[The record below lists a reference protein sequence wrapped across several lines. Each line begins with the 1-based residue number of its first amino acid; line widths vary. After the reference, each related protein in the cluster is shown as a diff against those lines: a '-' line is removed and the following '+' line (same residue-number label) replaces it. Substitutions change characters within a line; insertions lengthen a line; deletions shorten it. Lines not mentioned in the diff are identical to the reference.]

1 MKIKL
6 ILILLLFLN
15 NIAFAKNKFEKRFEK
30 DLNKISKDVLD
41 NYTSSVS
48 YVEECIDENFEVIID
63 YISKIKGRVI
73 ITGIGKSAI
82 IGMKISATLN
92 STGTPSVFLHG
103 SDALHGDIGVA
114 TKNDVMICLSKSG
127 SNSETVDLVK
137 QIKKLGI
144 KLIGI
149 TSDKNS
155 FLAKNADY
163 SIVNKIEREA
173 CPNNLAPTTST
184 SMQLLIGDLIAICLM
199 SIKEFKS
206 EDFALYHPSG
216 SLGKR
221 LTLKVSDILNYNSS
235 PKVEINPSIKDAI
248 NEISSKM
255 YGATAVLDKN
265 IVVGIITDGDIRRV
279 LNQNKN
285 PMNLKV
291 SEIMVKNPKFVSG
304 DMLGS
309 EALNLMNKSK
319 ITQLL
324 VIDDGHY
331 KGMIHM
337 HELLKAGL

>member
-1 MKIKL
+1 MKKI
-6 ILILLLFLN
+6 
-15 NIAFAKNKFEKRFEK
+15 

-48 YVEECIDENFEVIID
+48 HVEECIDENFEVIID

-127 SNSETVDLVK
+127 SNTETVDLVK

-235 PKVEINPSIKDAI
+235 PKVEINSSIKDAI

-291 SEIMVKNPKFVSG
+291 SEIMVKNPKFICG

>member
-1 MKIKL
+1 MKKI
-6 ILILLLFLN
+6 
-15 NIAFAKNKFEKRFEK
+15 

-127 SNSETVDLVK
+127 SNTETVDLVK

-149 TSDKNS
+149 TSDQNS

-216 SLGKR
+216 SLGKK

-235 PKVEINPSIKDAI
+235 PKVDINLSIKDAI

-291 SEIMVKNPKFVSG
+291 NEIMVKNPKFVSG

-324 VIDDGHY
+324 VIDDGNY

>member
-1 MKIKL
+1 MKKI
-6 ILILLLFLN
+6 
-15 NIAFAKNKFEKRFEK
+15 

-41 NYTSSVS
+41 NYTTSVS
-48 YVEECIDENFEVIID
+48 YVEQCIDENFEVIID
-63 YISKIKGRVI
+63 YISKINGRVI

-92 STGTPSVFLHG
+92 STGTPSIFLHG

-127 SNSETVDLVK
+127 SNTETVDLVK
-137 QIKKLGI
+137 QIKKMGI

-235 PKVEINPSIKDAI
+235 PKVDINLSIKDAI

-255 YGATAVLDKN
+255 YGATAVLNKN

-291 SEIMVKNPKFVSG
+291 NEIMVKNPKFVSG

-309 EALNLMNKSK
+309 EALNLMNKIK

>member
-1 MKIKL
+1 MKKI
-6 ILILLLFLN
+6 
-15 NIAFAKNKFEKRFEK
+15 

-92 STGTPSVFLHG
+92 STGTPSIFLHG

-127 SNSETVDLVK
+127 SNTETVDLVK

-216 SLGKR
+216 SLGKK

-235 PKVEINPSIKDAI
+235 PKVDINLSIKDAI

-279 LNQNKN
+279 LNQNQN

-291 SEIMVKNPKFVSG
+291 NEIMVKNPKFVSG

-324 VIDDGHY
+324 VIDDGDY

>member
-1 MKIKL
+1 MKKI
-6 ILILLLFLN
+6 
-15 NIAFAKNKFEKRFEK
+15 
-30 DLNKISKDVLD
+30 DLNKISKDVLE

-48 YVEECIDENFEVIID
+48 HVEECIDENFEVIID

-92 STGTPSVFLHG
+92 STGTPSIFLHG

-127 SNSETVDLVK
+127 SNTETVDLVK

-216 SLGKR
+216 SLGKK
-221 LTLKVSDILNYNSS
+221 LTLKVSDILNYKSS
-235 PKVEINPSIKDAI
+235 PKVDINLSIKDAI

-291 SEIMVKNPKFVSG
+291 NEIMVKNPKFVSG

-324 VIDDGHY
+324 VIDDGNY

>member
-1 MKIKL
+1 MKKI
-6 ILILLLFLN
+6 
-15 NIAFAKNKFEKRFEK
+15 

-41 NYTSSVS
+41 NYTNSVS
-48 YVEECIDENFEVIID
+48 YVEECIDENFEVIIE

-92 STGTPSVFLHG
+92 STGTPSIFLHG

-114 TKNDVMICLSKSG
+114 TKNDLMICLSKSG
-127 SNSETVDLVK
+127 SNTETVDLVK

-216 SLGKR
+216 SLGKK
-221 LTLKVSDILNYNSS
+221 LTLKVSDIINYNSS
-235 PKVEINPSIKDAI
+235 PKVEINSSIKDAI

-255 YGATAVLDKN
+255 YGATAVLNKN

-279 LNQNKN
+279 LNQNQN

-291 SEIMVKNPKFVSG
+291 NEIMVKNPKFVSG
-304 DMLGS
+304 DMLGL

-324 VIDDGHY
+324 VIDDGNY

>member
-1 MKIKL
+1 LKKI
-6 ILILLLFLN
+6 
-15 NIAFAKNKFEKRFEK
+15 

-48 YVEECIDENFEVIID
+48 YVEECIDKNFEVIID

-92 STGTPSVFLHG
+92 STGTPSIFLHG

-127 SNSETVDLVK
+127 SNTETVDLVK

-149 TSDKNS
+149 TSNKNS

-216 SLGKR
+216 SLGKK
-221 LTLKVSDILNYNSS
+221 LTLKVSDILDYKSS
-235 PKVEINPSIKDAI
+235 PKVDINLSIKDAI

-291 SEIMVKNPKFVSG
+291 NEIMVKNPKFVSG

-324 VIDDGHY
+324 VIDDGNY

>member
-1 MKIKL
+1 MKKI
-6 ILILLLFLN
+6 
-15 NIAFAKNKFEKRFEK
+15 

-41 NYTSSVS
+41 NYTRSVS

-63 YISKIKGRVI
+63 YISKINGRVI

-92 STGTPSVFLHG
+92 STGTPSIFLHG

-127 SNSETVDLVK
+127 SNTETVDLVK

-235 PKVEINPSIKDAI
+235 PKVDINLSIKDAI

-291 SEIMVKNPKFVSG
+291 NEIMVKNPKFVSG

-309 EALNLMNKSK
+309 EALNLMNKIK

>member
-1 MKIKL
+1 MKKI
-6 ILILLLFLN
+6 
-15 NIAFAKNKFEKRFEK
+15 

-41 NYTSSVS
+41 NYTRSVS

-63 YISKIKGRVI
+63 YISKINGRVI

-92 STGTPSVFLHG
+92 STGTPSIFLHG

-127 SNSETVDLVK
+127 SNTETVDLVK

-235 PKVEINPSIKDAI
+235 PKVDINLSIKDAI

-291 SEIMVKNPKFVSG
+291 NEIMVKNPKFVSG

>member
-1 MKIKL
+1 MKKI
-6 ILILLLFLN
+6 
-15 NIAFAKNKFEKRFEK
+15 

-41 NYTSSVS
+41 NYTSSVG

-92 STGTPSVFLHG
+92 STGTPSIFLHG
-103 SDALHGDIGVA
+103 SDALHGDIGAA

-127 SNSETVDLVK
+127 SNTETVDLVK
-137 QIKKLGI
+137 QIRKLGI

-149 TSDKNS
+149 TSDQNS

-216 SLGKR
+216 SLGKK

-235 PKVEINPSIKDAI
+235 PKVDINLSIKDAI

-265 IVVGIITDGDIRRV
+265 LVVGIITDGDIRRV

-291 SEIMVKNPKFVSG
+291 DEIMVKNPKFVSG

>member
-1 MKIKL
+1 MKKI
-6 ILILLLFLN
+6 
-15 NIAFAKNKFEKRFEK
+15 

-216 SLGKR
+216 SLGKK
-221 LTLKVSDILNYNSS
+221 LTLKVSDILNYKSS
-235 PKVEINPSIKDAI
+235 PKVDINLSIKDAI

-291 SEIMVKNPKFVSG
+291 NEIMVKNPKFVSG

>member
-1 MKIKL
+1 LKKI
-6 ILILLLFLN
+6 N
-15 NIAFAKNKFEKRFEK
+15 
-30 DLNKISKDVLD
+30 LNKISKDVLD
-41 NYTSSVS
+41 NYTTSVT

-92 STGTPSVFLHG
+92 STGTPSIFLHG

-127 SNSETVDLVK
+127 SNTETVDLVK

-149 TSDKNS
+149 TSNKNS

-216 SLGKR
+216 SLGKK
-221 LTLKVSDILNYNSS
+221 LTLKVSDIVNYNSS
-235 PKVEINPSIKDAI
+235 PKVDINLNIKDAI

-291 SEIMVKNPKFVSG
+291 NEIMVKNPKFVSG

-324 VIDDGHY
+324 VIDDGNY

>member
-1 MKIKL
+1 MKKI
-6 ILILLLFLN
+6 
-15 NIAFAKNKFEKRFEK
+15 

-92 STGTPSVFLHG
+92 STGTPSIFLHG

-127 SNSETVDLVK
+127 SNTETVDLVK

-149 TSDKNS
+149 TSNKNS
-155 FLAKNADY
+155 FLAKNANY

-221 LTLKVSDILNYNSS
+221 LTLKVSDVLNYNSS
-235 PKVEINPSIKDAI
+235 PKVEINSSIKDAI

-291 SEIMVKNPKFVSG
+291 NEIMVKNPKFVSG

>member
-1 MKIKL
+1 MKKI
-6 ILILLLFLN
+6 
-15 NIAFAKNKFEKRFEK
+15 

-48 YVEECIDENFEVIID
+48 YVEQCIDENFEVIID
-63 YISKIKGRVI
+63 YISKINGRVI

-92 STGTPSVFLHG
+92 STGTPSIFLHG

-127 SNSETVDLVK
+127 SNTETVDLVK

-163 SIVNKIEREA
+163 SIINKIEREA

-216 SLGKR
+216 SLGKK

-235 PKVEINPSIKDAI
+235 PKVDINLSIKDAI

-291 SEIMVKNPKFVSG
+291 NEIMVKNPKFVSG

-309 EALNLMNKSK
+309 EALNLMNKIK

>member
-1 MKIKL
+1 LKKI
-6 ILILLLFLN
+6 
-15 NIAFAKNKFEKRFEK
+15 

-92 STGTPSVFLHG
+92 STGTPSIFLHG

-127 SNSETVDLVK
+127 SNTETVDLVK

-149 TSDKNS
+149 TSNKNS

-216 SLGKR
+216 SLGKK

-235 PKVEINPSIKDAI
+235 PKVDINLSIKDAI

-291 SEIMVKNPKFVSG
+291 NEIMVKNPKFVSG

-324 VIDDGHY
+324 VIDDGNY

>member
-1 MKIKL
+1 MKKI
-6 ILILLLFLN
+6 
-15 NIAFAKNKFEKRFEK
+15 

-48 YVEECIDENFEVIID
+48 HVEECIDENFEVIID

-92 STGTPSVFLHG
+92 STGTPSIFLHG

-127 SNSETVDLVK
+127 SNTETVDLVK

-149 TSDKNS
+149 TSDKDS
-155 FLAKNADY
+155 FLANNADY

-216 SLGKR
+216 SLGKK
-221 LTLKVSDILNYNSS
+221 LTLKVSDILNFNSS
-235 PKVEINPSIKDAI
+235 PKVEITSSIKDAI

-291 SEIMVKNPKFVSG
+291 NEIMVKNPKFVSG

-324 VIDDGHY
+324 VIDNGHY

>member
-1 MKIKL
+1 MKKI
-6 ILILLLFLN
+6 
-15 NIAFAKNKFEKRFEK
+15 

-48 YVEECIDENFEVIID
+48 HVEECIDENFEVIID

-216 SLGKR
+216 SLGKK

-235 PKVEINPSIKDAI
+235 PKVDINLSIKDAI

-291 SEIMVKNPKFVSG
+291 NEIMVKNPKFVSG

-324 VIDDGHY
+324 VIDDGNY

>member
-1 MKIKL
+1 MKKI
-6 ILILLLFLN
+6 
-15 NIAFAKNKFEKRFEK
+15 

-41 NYTSSVS
+41 NYTTSVS
-48 YVEECIDENFEVIID
+48 YVEQCIDENFEVIID
-63 YISKIKGRVI
+63 YISKINGRVI

-92 STGTPSVFLHG
+92 STGTPSIFLHG

-127 SNSETVDLVK
+127 SNTETVDLVK

-184 SMQLLIGDLIAICLM
+184 SMQLLIGDLIAISLM

-235 PKVEINPSIKDAI
+235 PKVDINLSIKDAI

-291 SEIMVKNPKFVSG
+291 NEIMVKNPKFVSG

-309 EALNLMNKSK
+309 EALNLMNKIK

>member
-1 MKIKL
+1 MKKI
-6 ILILLLFLN
+6 
-15 NIAFAKNKFEKRFEK
+15 

-41 NYTSSVS
+41 NYTRSVS

-63 YISKIKGRVI
+63 YISKINGRVI

-92 STGTPSVFLHG
+92 STGTPSIFLHG

-127 SNSETVDLVK
+127 SNTETVDFVK
-137 QIKKLGI
+137 QIKKMGI

-216 SLGKR
+216 SLGKK

-235 PKVEINPSIKDAI
+235 PKVDINLSIKDAI

-255 YGATAVLDKN
+255 YGATAVLNKN

-291 SEIMVKNPKFVSG
+291 NEIMVKNPKFVSG

-309 EALNLMNKSK
+309 EALNLMNKIK

>member
-1 MKIKL
+1 MKKI
-6 ILILLLFLN
+6 
-15 NIAFAKNKFEKRFEK
+15 

-48 YVEECIDENFEVIID
+48 HVEDCIDENFEVIID

-92 STGTPSVFLHG
+92 STGTPSIFLHG

-127 SNSETVDLVK
+127 SNTETVDLVK

-149 TSDKNS
+149 TSDKDS
-155 FLAKNADY
+155 FLANNADY

-216 SLGKR
+216 SLGKK
-221 LTLKVSDILNYNSS
+221 LTLKVSDILNFNSS
-235 PKVEINPSIKDAI
+235 PKVEITSSIKDAI

-291 SEIMVKNPKFVSG
+291 NEIMVKNPKFVSG

>member
-1 MKIKL
+1 MKKI
-6 ILILLLFLN
+6 
-15 NIAFAKNKFEKRFEK
+15 
-30 DLNKISKDVLD
+30 DLNKISKDVLN
-41 NYTSSVS
+41 NYTSSVR

-92 STGTPSVFLHG
+92 STGTPSIFLHG
-103 SDALHGDIGVA
+103 SDALHGDIGVD

-127 SNSETVDLVK
+127 SNTETVDLVK

-216 SLGKR
+216 SLGKK

-235 PKVEINPSIKDAI
+235 PKVEINLSIKDAI

-291 SEIMVKNPKFVSG
+291 NEIMVKNPKFISG

>member
-1 MKIKL
+1 LKKI
-6 ILILLLFLN
+6 
-15 NIAFAKNKFEKRFEK
+15 

-48 YVEECIDENFEVIID
+48 FVEDCIDENFEVIID

-92 STGTPSVFLHG
+92 STGTPSIFLHG

-127 SNSETVDLVK
+127 SNTETVDLVK

-216 SLGKR
+216 SLGKK
-221 LTLKVSDILNYNSS
+221 LTLKVSDILNYKSS
-235 PKVEINPSIKDAI
+235 PKVDINLSIKDAI

-291 SEIMVKNPKFVSG
+291 NEIMVKNPKFVSG

-324 VIDDGHY
+324 VIDDGNY

>member
-1 MKIKL
+1 LKKI
-6 ILILLLFLN
+6 
-15 NIAFAKNKFEKRFEK
+15 
-30 DLNKISKDVLD
+30 DLNKISKDVLN

-48 YVEECIDENFEVIID
+48 HVEECIDENFEVIID
-63 YISKIKGRVI
+63 YLSKIKGRVI

-92 STGTPSVFLHG
+92 STGTPSIFLHG

-127 SNSETVDLVK
+127 SNTETVDLVK

-155 FLAKNADY
+155 FLAKNANY

-199 SIKEFKS
+199 CIKEFKS

-216 SLGKR
+216 SLGKK
-221 LTLKVSDILNYNSS
+221 LTLKVSDIVNYNSS
-235 PKVEINPSIKDAI
+235 PKVEINLSIKEAI

-291 SEIMVKNPKFVSG
+291 NEIMVKNPKFVSG

-324 VIDDGHY
+324 VIDDGDY

>member
-1 MKIKL
+1 MKKI
-6 ILILLLFLN
+6 
-15 NIAFAKNKFEKRFEK
+15 

-48 YVEECIDENFEVIID
+48 HVEDCIDENFEVIID

-92 STGTPSVFLHG
+92 STGTPSIFLHG

-127 SNSETVDLVK
+127 SNTETVDLVK

-149 TSDKNS
+149 TSDKDS
-155 FLAKNADY
+155 FLANNADY

-216 SLGKR
+216 SLGKK
-221 LTLKVSDILNYNSS
+221 LTLKVSDILNFNSS
-235 PKVEINPSIKDAI
+235 PKVEITSSIKDAI

-291 SEIMVKNPKFVSG
+291 NEIMVKNPKFVSG

-324 VIDDGHY
+324 VIDDGNY

>member
-1 MKIKL
+1 LKKI
-6 ILILLLFLN
+6 
-15 NIAFAKNKFEKRFEK
+15 

-92 STGTPSVFLHG
+92 STGTPSIFLHG

-127 SNSETVDLVK
+127 SNTETVDLVK

-216 SLGKR
+216 SLGKK
-221 LTLKVSDILNYNSS
+221 LTLKVSDILNYKSS
-235 PKVEINPSIKDAI
+235 PKVDINLSIKDAI

-285 PMNLKV
+285 PINLKV
-291 SEIMVKNPKFVSG
+291 NEIMVKNPKFVSG

-324 VIDDGHY
+324 VIDDGNY

>member
-1 MKIKL
+1 MKKI
-6 ILILLLFLN
+6 
-15 NIAFAKNKFEKRFEK
+15 

-41 NYTSSVS
+41 NYTRSVS

-63 YISKIKGRVI
+63 YISKINGRVI

-92 STGTPSVFLHG
+92 STGTPSIFLHG

-127 SNSETVDLVK
+127 SNTETVDLVK
-137 QIKKLGI
+137 QIKKMGI
-144 KLIGI
+144 ILIGI

-235 PKVEINPSIKDAI
+235 PKVDINLSIKDAI

-255 YGATAVLDKN
+255 YGATAVLNKN

-279 LNQNKN
+279 LNENKN

-291 SEIMVKNPKFVSG
+291 NEIMVKNPKFVSG

>member
-1 MKIKL
+1 MKKI
-6 ILILLLFLN
+6 
-15 NIAFAKNKFEKRFEK
+15 

-48 YVEECIDENFEVIID
+48 HVEECIDENFEVIID

-235 PKVEINPSIKDAI
+235 PKVDINSSIKDAI

-291 SEIMVKNPKFVSG
+291 NEIMVKNPKFVSG

>member
-1 MKIKL
+1 MKKI
-6 ILILLLFLN
+6 
-15 NIAFAKNKFEKRFEK
+15 

-48 YVEECIDENFEVIID
+48 HVEECIDENFEVIID

-92 STGTPSVFLHG
+92 STGTPSIFLHG

-127 SNSETVDLVK
+127 SNTETVDLVK

-155 FLAKNADY
+155 FLAINADY

-216 SLGKR
+216 SLGKK
-221 LTLKVSDILNYNSS
+221 LTLKVSDIVNYKSS
-235 PKVEINPSIKDAI
+235 PKVEINLSIKDAI

-291 SEIMVKNPKFVSG
+291 NEIMVKNPKSVSG
-304 DMLGS
+304 DMLVQ
-309 EALNLMNKSK
+309 KP
-319 ITQLL
+319 
-324 VIDDGHY
+324 
-331 KGMIHM
+331 
-337 HELLKAGL
+337 

>member
-1 MKIKL
+1 MKKI
-6 ILILLLFLN
+6 
-15 NIAFAKNKFEKRFEK
+15 
-30 DLNKISKDVLD
+30 DLNKISKDVLN

-48 YVEECIDENFEVIID
+48 YVEECIDKNFEVIIN

-73 ITGIGKSAI
+73 ISGIGKSAI

-92 STGTPSVFLHG
+92 STGTPSIFLHG
-103 SDALHGDIGVA
+103 SDALHGDIGVV

-127 SNSETVDLVK
+127 SNTETVDLVK

-149 TSDKNS
+149 TSDQNS

-216 SLGKR
+216 SLGKK

-235 PKVEINPSIKDAI
+235 PKVDINLSIKDAI

-291 SEIMVKNPKFVSG
+291 NEIMVKNPKFVSG

-324 VIDDGHY
+324 VIDDGNY

>member
-1 MKIKL
+1 MKKI
-6 ILILLLFLN
+6 
-15 NIAFAKNKFEKRFEK
+15 

-41 NYTSSVS
+41 NYTRSVS

-63 YISKIKGRVI
+63 YMSKINGRVI

-92 STGTPSVFLHG
+92 STGTPSIFLHG

-127 SNSETVDLVK
+127 SNTETVDLVK

-216 SLGKR
+216 SLGKK

-235 PKVEINPSIKDAI
+235 PKVDINLSIKDAI

-291 SEIMVKNPKFVSG
+291 NEIMVKNPKFVSG

-309 EALNLMNKSK
+309 EALNLMNKIK

>member
-1 MKIKL
+1 MKKI
-6 ILILLLFLN
+6 
-15 NIAFAKNKFEKRFEK
+15 

-92 STGTPSVFLHG
+92 STGTPSIFLHG

-127 SNSETVDLVK
+127 SNTETVDLVK

-149 TSDKNS
+149 TSDKDS
-155 FLAKNADY
+155 FLANNADY

-216 SLGKR
+216 SLGKK
-221 LTLKVSDILNYNSS
+221 LTLKVSDILNFNSS
-235 PKVEINPSIKDAI
+235 PKVEITSSIKDAI

-291 SEIMVKNPKFVSG
+291 DEIMVKNPKFVSG

>member
-1 MKIKL
+1 MKKI
-6 ILILLLFLN
+6 
-15 NIAFAKNKFEKRFEK
+15 

-63 YISKIKGRVI
+63 YMSKINGRVI

-92 STGTPSVFLHG
+92 STGTPSIFLHG
-103 SDALHGDIGVA
+103 SDALHGDIGEA

-127 SNSETVDLVK
+127 SNTETVDLVK

-144 KLIGI
+144 KLIAI
-149 TSDKNS
+149 TSEKNS

-216 SLGKR
+216 SLGKK

-235 PKVEINPSIKDAI
+235 PKVDINLSIKDAI

-255 YGATAVLDKN
+255 YGATAVMDKN

-291 SEIMVKNPKFVSG
+291 NEIMVKNPKFVSE

>member
-1 MKIKL
+1 MKKI
-6 ILILLLFLN
+6 
-15 NIAFAKNKFEKRFEK
+15 

-92 STGTPSVFLHG
+92 STGTPSIFLHG

-127 SNSETVDLVK
+127 SNTETVDLVK

-155 FLAKNADY
+155 FLAKNANY

-216 SLGKR
+216 SLGKK
-221 LTLKVSDILNYNSS
+221 LTLKVNEILNYNSS
-235 PKVEINPSIKDAI
+235 PKVEINSSIKDAI

-291 SEIMVKNPKFVSG
+291 NEIMVKNPKFVSG

>member
-1 MKIKL
+1 MKKI
-6 ILILLLFLN
+6 
-15 NIAFAKNKFEKRFEK
+15 

-92 STGTPSVFLHG
+92 STGTPSIFLHG
-103 SDALHGDIGVA
+103 SDALHGDIGVV

-127 SNSETVDLVK
+127 SNTETVDLVK

-216 SLGKR
+216 SLGKK

-235 PKVEINPSIKDAI
+235 PKVDINLSIKDAI

-291 SEIMVKNPKFVSG
+291 NEIMVKNPKFVSG

>member
-1 MKIKL
+1 LKKI
-6 ILILLLFLN
+6 
-15 NIAFAKNKFEKRFEK
+15 

-92 STGTPSVFLHG
+92 STGTPSIFLHG

-127 SNSETVDLVK
+127 SNTETVDLVK

-235 PKVEINPSIKDAI
+235 PKVEINSSIKDAI

-291 SEIMVKNPKFVSG
+291 NEIMVKNPKFVSG

-324 VIDDGHY
+324 VIDDGNY

>member
-1 MKIKL
+1 MKKI
-6 ILILLLFLN
+6 
-15 NIAFAKNKFEKRFEK
+15 

-92 STGTPSVFLHG
+92 STGTPSIFLHG

-127 SNSETVDLVK
+127 SNTETVDLVK

-149 TSDKNS
+149 TSDQNS

-216 SLGKR
+216 SLGKK
-221 LTLKVSDILNYNSS
+221 LTLKVSDILNYKSS
-235 PKVEINPSIKDAI
+235 PKVEINSSIKDAI

-291 SEIMVKNPKFVSG
+291 NEIMVKNPKFVSG

-324 VIDDGHY
+324 VIDNGHY

>member
-1 MKIKL
+1 MKKI
-6 ILILLLFLN
+6 
-15 NIAFAKNKFEKRFEK
+15 

-92 STGTPSVFLHG
+92 STGTPSIFLHG

-127 SNSETVDLVK
+127 SNTETVDLVK

-235 PKVEINPSIKDAI
+235 PKVEINSSIKDAI

-324 VIDDGHY
+324 VIDDGNY

>member
-1 MKIKL
+1 MKKI
-6 ILILLLFLN
+6 
-15 NIAFAKNKFEKRFEK
+15 

-92 STGTPSVFLHG
+92 STGTPSIFLHG

-127 SNSETVDLVK
+127 SNTETVDLVK

-155 FLAKNADY
+155 FLANNADY

-216 SLGKR
+216 SLGKK
-221 LTLKVSDILNYNSS
+221 LTLKVSDILNFNSS
-235 PKVEINPSIKDAI
+235 PKVEITSSIKDAI

-291 SEIMVKNPKFVSG
+291 NEIMVKNPKFVSG

-324 VIDDGHY
+324 VIDDGDY